1 VTQLL
6 VVLFVLVGL
15 VALIP
20 IVSYNRFVAQRQEI
34 ASAWGTIDAELER
47 RHHLVPQLVET
58 VRAAAAHERE
68 VLTRLVA
75 ADERSHGA
83 RLDPAAAAA
92 AEGEV
97 RQALGSVMALRE
109 AYPQLNSSQN
119 FLRLQD
125 QLSLI
130 EDRIAAARR
139 FYNTRVVAYNER
151 IDAFPS
157 NLVAANR
164 GFARAAYFGADA

>member
-6 VVLFVLVGL
+6 VL
-15 VALIP
+15 VAGVPVVLAVIV

-47 RHHLVPQLVET
+47 RHHLVPQLVES

-68 VLTRLVA
+68 VLTRLIA
-75 ADERSHGA
+75 ADQRSHAA
-83 RLDPAAAAA
+83 RVDPASAGA
-92 AEGEV
+92 AETEV
-97 RQALGSVMALRE
+97 QQALGSVMALRE
-109 AYPQLNSSQN
+109 AYPQLNSSEN

-164 GFARAAYFGADA
+164 RFVKAAYFGVDG

>member
-1 VTQLL
+1 MTQLL
-6 VVLFVLVGL
+6 VLLTGVLVVL
-15 VALIP
+15 AVAV

-34 ASAWGTIDAELER
+34 ASAWGTIDTELER
-47 RHHLVPQLVET
+47 RHHLVPQLVES

-68 VLTRLVA
+68 VLARLVE
-75 ADERSHGA
+75 ADRRSHAA
-83 RLDPAAAAA
+83 RVDPAAASVAD
-92 AEGEV
+92 AEM
-97 RQALGSVMALRE
+97 RQALGSVIAVRE

-119 FLRLQD
+119 FLRLQE

-164 GFARAAYFGADA
+164 GFAKAAYFGVDG